1 MNGLRVCTCAPV
13 PAQGVT
19 ARVSLFTPPASP
31 EAAGDVGCISV
42 LLVSFELPP
51 LPPPTPGGAL
61 TQEFSSQRNQQWLAF
76 TEGFPGTGLFPVF
89 LPRSVH
95 TAPPTKSVFLTSL
108 LNTSGGHPSWHG
120 PGECAELTVPLCG
133 DKPVWEAGSGP
144 VWGPESRAVPPPP
157 PPPAVSEARLT
168 RRSPR
173 HPHLGL

>member
-1 MNGLRVCTCAPV
+1 MRGLRVCTCAPV
-13 PAQGVT
+13 RAQGVT
-19 ARVSLFTPPASP
+19 ARVSLFIPPASP
-31 EAAGDVGCISV
+31 EAAGEDGCISM
-42 LLVSFELPP
+42 LHVSFELPP
-51 LPPPTPGGAL
+51 PPRGAL
-61 TQEFSSQRNQQWLAF
+61 TQEFSSQKNQQWWAF

-95 TAPPTKSVFLTSL
+95 TAPPTKSAFLPSL

-144 VWGPESRAVPPPP
+144 VWGPESPAVPPPP
-157 PPPAVSEARLT
+157 PHPLAGSQARLT